1 MDSDIEMGVA
11 LTDKTSRKKSLS
23 TGLINYCRLMFM
35 SQRLFTGTYEEN
47 IAMRKTLENCGFT
60 INYFYDKGSKVYTG
74 FVRERIDKT
83 DPQNMLKL
91 TNSVYYYAN
100 SLLFGVRCAAEKSNN
115 K

>member
-1 MDSDIEMGVA
+1 MGVA

-23 TGLINYCRLMFM
+23 TGLNNYCRLMFM

>member
-1 MDSDIEMGVA
+1 MGVA

-60 INYFYDKGSKVYTG
+60 IK
-74 FVRERIDKT
+74 E
-83 DPQNMLKL
+83 
-91 TNSVYYYAN
+91 
-100 SLLFGVRCAAEKSNN
+100 
-115 K
+115 

>member
-1 MDSDIEMGVA
+1 MGVA

-74 FVRERIDKT
+74 FVREENR
-83 DPQNMLKL
+83 QNGSAEYVEAYELG
-91 TNSVYYYAN
+91 
-100 SLLFGVRCAAEKSNN
+100 LLLCE
-115 K
+115 

>member
-1 MDSDIEMGVA
+1 MGVA

-91 TNSVYYYAN
+91 TNSAYYYAN